1 MSKNTITINLDPILR
16 SLSRLELKNFPFAEA
31 MALNKTAFQAKDALV
46 AQMPRKFDLRSNR
59 LKKGFRVNKAN
70 KKQTTRESSVTHLD
84 SWMSLHEMGG
94 KKRPAKDASSMGVPA
109 EGTLKRG
116 RTASGKIR
124 EGFWPRNLLK
134 NEGSTDPQ
142 KAGAMGGRGN
152 KGKGRV
158 KAFMV
163 KHGGHQ
169 RIVTREKRGADR
181 EKLVG
186 LYTLATEV
194 KVEPRWDFEKTVRG
208 VAKNKLAKNFQKAMA
223 RAVET
228 SKK

>member
-1 MSKNTITINLDPILR
+1 MSRSIATINLDPLLR
-16 SLSRLELKNFPFAEA
+16 SLSRLERENLPFAEA
-31 MALNKTAFQAKDALV
+31 VALNETAFQARAALM
-46 AQMPRKFDLRSNR
+46 AQMPRKFDLRNNR

-70 KKQTTRESSVTHLD
+70 KKQPTRESSVTHLD
-84 SWMSLHEMGG
+84 SWMTLHEKGG
-94 KKRPAKDASSMGVPA
+94 DKRPAKGARSMGVPA

-124 EGFWPRNLLK
+124 VGFWPRNLLR
-134 NEGSTDPQ
+134 NEGATDPK
-142 KAGAMGGRGN
+142 KAGALGGRGN
-152 KGKGRV
+152 RGKGRV

-186 LYTLATEV
+186 LYTLAAEV
-194 KVEPRWDFEKTVRG
+194 KVEPRWDFEKAVRG

-223 RAVET
+223 RAVAT

>member
-1 MSKNTITINLDPILR
+1 MSKSIATINLDPLLR
-16 SLSRLELKNFPFAEA
+16 SLNRLERENLPFAEA
-31 MALNKTAFQAKDALV
+31 MALNETAFQARGALV
-46 AQMPRKFDLRSNR
+46 AQMPNKFDLRNNR
-59 LKKGFRVNKAN
+59 LKRGFRVNKAH
-70 KKQTTRESSVTHLD
+70 KKQPTRESSVTHLD

-124 EGFWPRNLLK
+124 TGFWPRNLLK
-134 NEGSTDPQ
+134 NEGATDP
-142 KAGAMGGRGN
+142 KIAGAMGGRGN
-152 KGKGRV
+152 RGRGRA
-158 KAFMV
+158 KAFMME
-163 KHGGHQ
+163 HGGHK

-186 LYTLATEV
+186 LYTLTTEA
-194 KVEPRWDFEKTVRG
+194 KVEPRWDFVKTVRG
-208 VAKNKLAKNFQKAMA
+208 VAKNKLAKNFQKALA

-228 SKK
+228 SNK

>member
-1 MSKNTITINLDPILR
+1 MSRSIATINLDPLLR
-16 SLSRLELKNFPFAEA
+16 SLSRLERENLPFAEA
-31 MALNKTAFQAKDALV
+31 VALNETAFQARVALM
-46 AQMPRKFDLRSNR
+46 AQMPRKFNLRNNR

-70 KKQTTRESSVTHLD
+70 KKQPTRESSVTHLD
-84 SWMSLHEMGG
+84 SWMSLHEKGG
-94 KKRPAKDASSMGVPA
+94 HKRPAKGASSMGVPA

-116 RTASGKIR
+116 RSASGKIR
-124 EGFWPRNLLK
+124 PGFWPRNLLK
-134 NEGSTDPQ
+134 NKGATDPT

-152 KGKGRV
+152 RGKGRV

-163 KHGGHQ
+163 EHGGHQ

-181 EKLVG
+181 DKLVG
-186 LYTLATEV
+186 LYTMASEV
-194 KVEPRWDFEKTVRG
+194 KVKPRWDFEKTVRG